1 MAFLSELAERDATGE
16 KAAIYAEIRRLGAV
30 PMVALI
36 FRHLATLPGG
46 IEWMWNAVG
55 PAWRSGRLQEAAW
68 RIAREAKLQPIA
80 PVPREALAALGVD
93 EDAMKE
99 VRVVVDAYNGANP
112 VNLLTV
118 TCLSQLLAGAKATAA
133 LEERPWV
140 PPPAPGPLVPM
151 IDLATMPGEVAALFD
166 LVSAPGNDGGPR
178 VVQSL
183 YRHFGHRPGF
193 LALLVTLLL
202 PRFRDGTIEESVQAI
217 RAAMNKAAEAL
228 VPALSAPPAPHPGV
242 RVVLERFRSVIPQ
255 MIVVGALIDRALP
268 AR

>member
-1 MAFLSELAERDATGE
+1 MALLAELAESQASGE
-16 KAAIYAEIRRLGAV
+16 KARIYAEMRRLGGV

-46 IEWMWNAVG
+46 LEWTWNAIG
-55 PAWRSGRLQEAAW
+55 PAWRIGRLQEAAW
-68 RIAREAKLQPIA
+68 RIAREAKLEPIA

-93 EDAMKE
+93 EDAMRE
-99 VRVVVDAYNGANP
+99 VRVVVDAYNRANP
-112 VNLLTV
+112 ENLLTV
-118 TCLSQLLAGAKATAA
+118 ACLSQLLAGTKATAA
-133 LEERPWV
+133 LEERTWV

-151 IDLATMPGEVAALFD
+151 IDLATMPREVAALFD

-193 LALLVTLLL
+193 LALLVTLLA
-202 PRFRDGTIEESVQAI
+202 PRFRDGTIETSVLAI
-217 RAAMNKAAEAL
+217 RAAMDQAAQAI
-228 VPALSAPPAPHPGV
+228 VPALSAPPAPDSGV

-268 AR
+268 AH